1 MIHKPVILFKE
12 GLLDDV
18 GIHIKKFSN
27 ANKAVIIS
35 DENVSALYSKK
46 LAESLKRK
54 KITPLLFSFKEGES
68 SKNFLTVTKIYNFMV
83 KNYVTRNDV
92 VIALGGGVVG
102 DIAGFVAS
110 TYMRGVDFIQIP
122 TTLLAQVDASIGGKN
137 GVNFILENDLVTA
150 NAGFKNLVG
159 TFHMPKAILID
170 PLVLKT
176 LPKSVF
182 IQGIAEVIKY
192 AAISDESLFNNLL
205 NFGFDESMILMCA
218 KKKESIIEED
228 FFDEGNRVILNFG
241 HTFAHAIEKVSN
253 YKIPHGFAVSIGM
266 CEITKFSQEKNLT
279 EKGTYE
285 SLVELVKKFSLPWNC
300 DISFRQ
306 IYNEIYLDKK
316 AVGNK
321 IKLVILKKIGNAEI
335 ISLELEDLLK

>member
-1 MIHKPVILFKE
+1 MIHKPVILFQE

-27 ANKAVIIS
+27 ANKAVIVS

-54 KITPLLFSFKEGES
+54 KITPLLFSFKEGER
-68 SKNFLTVTKIYNFMV
+68 SKNFLTVTKIYKFMV
-83 KNYVTRNDV
+83 KNYVNRNDV

-110 TYMRGVDFIQIP
+110 TYMRGVDFVQIP
-122 TTLLAQVDASIGGKN
+122 TTLLAQVDSSIGGKN
-137 GVNFILENDLVTA
+137 GVNFSLENDRVAT
-150 NAGFKNLVG
+150 AGFKNLVG

-182 IQGIAEVIKY
+182 VQGIAEVIKY
-192 AAISDESLFNNLL
+192 AAIGDKSLFNNLL

-218 KKKESIIEED
+218 KKKESIIEKD
-228 FFDEGNRVILNFG
+228 FFDEKNRVILNFG

-285 SLVELVKKFSLPWNC
+285 SLVELVKKFSLAWNC

-306 IYNEIYLDKK
+306 IYNEICLDKK
-316 AVGNK
+316 VVGNK
-321 IKLVILKKIGNAEI
+321 IKLVILKKIGKAEI
-335 ISLELEDLLK
+335 ISLKLEDLLK